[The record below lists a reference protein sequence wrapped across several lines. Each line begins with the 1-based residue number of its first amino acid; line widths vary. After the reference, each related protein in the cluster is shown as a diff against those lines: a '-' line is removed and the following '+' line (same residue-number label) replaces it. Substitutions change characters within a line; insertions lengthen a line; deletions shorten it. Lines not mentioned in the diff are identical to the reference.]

1 MNMEQTL
8 YLWTD
13 AKENITIQYGKAEML
28 SQDVRGEGRNRK
40 ERNTFSLEE
49 VIPELSL
56 KE

>member
-1 MNMEQTL
+1 M